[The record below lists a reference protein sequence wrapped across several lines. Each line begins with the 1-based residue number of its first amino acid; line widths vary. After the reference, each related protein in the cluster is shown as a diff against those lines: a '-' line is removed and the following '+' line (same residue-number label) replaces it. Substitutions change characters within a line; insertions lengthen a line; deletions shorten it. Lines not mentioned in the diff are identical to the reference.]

1 MKYESK
7 KQIKELEI
15 EKYVK
20 VVDKMNDDIIGRYD
34 NLKSATK
41 DVNDYIEDCDG
52 DCDLWAYKYHINKEN
67 KAMELIE
74 IYHRR
79 FSSKWI
85 LFWKD

>member
-1 MKYESK
+1 MKYETK
-7 KQIKELEI
+7 KQIKESGT

-20 VVDKMNDDIIGRYD
+20 VVDKINDDVIGRYD

-41 DVNDYIEDCDG
+41 DVNNYIDECDG
-52 DCDLWAYKYHINKEN
+52 DCDLWAYKYHINKEDET
-67 KAMELIE
+67 MELIE

>member
-1 MKYESK
+1 M
-7 KQIKELEI
+7 
-15 EKYVK
+15 K

-67 KAMELIE
+67 KTTKAVVVFLIKS
-74 IYHRR
+74 
-79 FSSKWI
+79 FFI
-85 LFWKD
+85 LCLA